1 MKLINRST
9 NTKSINWFAT
19 LDSNRE
25 IESVVKDFKDL
36 ILAKGTPALNAIN
49 KQLGLKGQQR
59 RTDELKQHPLCL
71 LPDIPSECNFQ
82 TS

>member
-9 NTKSINWFAT
+9 NTKSINWFSSS
-19 LDSNRE
+19 DSNRE

-49 KQLGLKGQQR
+49 K
-59 RTDELKQHPLCL
+59 HY
-71 LPDIPSECNFQ
+71 
-82 TS
+82 

>member
-49 KQLGLKGQQR
+49 KQLGLKEIKSYSVLTKFAVGA
-59 RTDELKQHPLCL
+59 
-71 LPDIPSECNFQ
+71 S
-82 TS
+82 

>member
-9 NTKSINWFAT
+9 NTKSIDWFSSS
-19 LDSNRE
+19 DSNRE

-49 KQLGLKGQQR
+49 KQLGLKR
-59 RTDELKQHPLCL
+59 A
-71 LPDIPSECNFQ
+71 
-82 TS
+82 